1 MATTYPISFSA
12 QLRQH
17 LRALRK
23 KRGLTQA
30 QLGVLV
36 GVSQVRIAEI
46 EANPGLV
53 SFDQLIQLLSVLDVS
68 ISLSDPHET
77 RSQNMIDSEV
87 RHDLGS
93 SEKMR
98 RLASRGSLGPD
109 SSEEMRKVAPAASF
123 GLNSSEEMRKVAAA
137 ASPGLNFSEEM
148 RKLAAASLGLNSSE
162 EMRKVAAAGLGLN
175 SSEEMHKLAAAAG
188 LGLNKLKK
196 GSW

>member
-17 LRALRK
+17 LRGLRK

-30 QLGVLV
+30 QLGALI

-53 SFDQLIQLLSVLDVS
+53 SFDQLMQLLSMLGVS

-77 RSQNMIDSEV
+77 RSRNMIASEAG
-87 RHDLGS
+87 RGLGS
-93 SEKMR
+93 
-98 RLASRGSLGPD
+98 
-109 SSEEMRKVAPAASF
+109 
-123 GLNSSEEMRKVAAA
+123 N
-137 ASPGLNFSEEM
+137 EEM
-148 RKLAAASLGLNSSE
+148 RKLAS
-162 EMRKVAAAGLGLN
+162 AAGLGLGSN
-175 SSEEMHKLAAAAG
+175 EEMRKLASAAG
-188 LGLNKLKK
+188 LGLGSNEEMRKLASAAGLGLGSNEEMRKLASAAGLGLGKLKK